1 MKVVNDSAE
10 RAIALMTR
18 YNLSMAK
25 NEEQTQQLVRLVERH
40 QRQYPVSNPRQD
52 YPS

>member
-1 MKVVNDSAE
+1 MKVVNDSAK

-25 NEEQTQQLVRLVERH
+25 NEEQMQQLIRLVERH
-40 QRQYPVSNPRQD
+40 QKQYPVSNLHQY